1 MAENLNKRQLI
12 VIGGGPGGYV
22 AAIKAAQAGLKVTLV
37 EKKRVGGTCLNVGCM
52 ATKCFLKSAHSF
64 YECDE
69 MARYGVTVDDA
80 DFDIHQIVKYKD
92 AVVNKL
98 VGGVTMLLAKNR
110 VEVINGE
117 ASFLD
122 DSTIIVGDQKYEFE
136 NLIIAAGSD
145 VARLPLPGLD
155 EAGVI
160 YSHDALSIDHVPNS
174 ICIIGGGVVAVEF
187 AEFFSCLGSEVS
199 MLRKVWSLLRKT
211 ASPLPLPRTIF

>member
-110 VEVINGE
+110 VEVPVLG
-117 ASFLD
+117 
-122 DSTIIVGDQKYEFE
+122 
-136 NLIIAAGSD
+136 
-145 VARLPLPGLD
+145 
-155 EAGVI
+155 
-160 YSHDALSIDHVPNS
+160 
-174 ICIIGGGVVAVEF
+174 AV
-187 AEFFSCLGSEVS
+187 
-199 MLRKVWSLLRKT
+199 RK
-211 ASPLPLPRTIF
+211 